1 MDLTEENRKMNN
13 SEYWKIFDYDVVDST
28 NEIAKKICVELKER
42 FVVTA
47 NIQTSGKGQYG
58 RKWLSPSGKN
68 FLATFCVPQIEI
80 TSDILISF
88 AAANAVCIVLKKC
101 GFTSQC
107 KWPNDIE
114 INACKIAGILTEKI
128 NNWLLIGIGLNLNW
142 PKKRSELESGKKYT
156 SLYAESDEK
165 FDVNEFVSTL
175 SRELNSQINKSPA
188 EVLKLY
194 KSFWNKKRNIEILA
208 DDVWIPARQTGIDS
222 EGALIVESVHGNII
236 KINTSARVRSN
247 AV

>member
-1 MDLTEENRKMNN
+1 MFK
-13 SEYWKIFDYDVVDST
+13 YDVVDST
-28 NEIAKKICVELKER
+28 NEIAKNICANQHKR

-47 NIQTSGKGQYG
+47 NIQTTGKGQYG
-58 RKWLSPSGKN
+58 RKWLSPSGEN

-80 TSDILISF
+80 TSDSLISF
-88 AAANAVCIVLKKC
+88 AVANAVCIILKEC

-114 INACKIAGILTEKI
+114 INSSKIAGILTEKI
-128 NNWLLIGIGLNLNW
+128 NDWLLIGIGLNLNW
-142 PKKRSELESGKKYT
+142 PKKRSELVNGKRYT
-156 SLYAESDEK
+156 SLYAESGEK
-165 FDVNEFVSTL
+165 FNVNKFVSLL
-175 SRELNSQINKSPA
+175 SKELNSQINKSTA
-188 EVLKLY
+188 EILKLY
-194 KSFWNKKRNIEILA
+194 KSFWNKKRNIEILV

-236 KINTSARVRSN
+236 KINTSARVRTN